1 LAEILKELAMAGARA
16 RFNNHFEPMKTNSH
30 PKKERLYQQVVKL
43 LT

>member
-16 RFNNHFEPMKTNSH
+16 RFNHFEPMKTNSH